1 MHLTIRR
8 PLWVLL
14 VCGSVATLSAS
25 PPVIGVARSRGAFL
39 INNASVPGTATILN
53 GASVRTLASSSEVSL
68 KTGERLTLASSSAAT
83 FYQDRVVLQSGL
95 AELDHMAQY
104 SVDSGSLRI
113 GASGTGA
120 HIRVAVDASRQVK
133 VAALGGT
140 AEVRDPKG
148 VLIARVF
155 PGTALQLHTAA
166 EESDQF
172 TGIVEK
178 QGNNFL
184 LNDETTHVTTEL
196 RGGNLSRLVGKRV
209 RVTGKTIPGGT
220 PAAGASQIVTV
231 TAVTTIGPAAA
242 ASAGGA
248 AAGAAVSS
256 GVSAGTIA
264 VIGGVAAG
272 AGTVGGL
279 AVAGTFS
286 DAEPVSR

>member
-166 EESDQF
+166 QESDQF

-196 RGGNLSRLVGKRV
+196 RGENLSRLVGKRV